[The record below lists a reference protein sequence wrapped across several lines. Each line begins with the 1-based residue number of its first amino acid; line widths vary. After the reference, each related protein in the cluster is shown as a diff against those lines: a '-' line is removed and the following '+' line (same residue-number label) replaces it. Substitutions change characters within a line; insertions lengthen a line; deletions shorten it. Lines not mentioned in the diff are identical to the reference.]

1 MAPERERPTRRQI
14 KEGRTAQQAAD
25 RLAREV
31 HRMEQRSDELGA
43 EIEQTRSDWQRK
55 RADNKVPGAIPPES
69 QEGTREGASDP
80 AKDQDENAAPV
91 AAEEDESGSA
101 GADEDDENPSA

>member
-14 KEGRTAQQAAD
+14 KEGRAAQQAAD

-31 HRMEQRSDELGA
+31 DRMEQRSDELGA
-43 EIEQTRSDWQRK
+43 EIEQARSDWQRK

-69 QEGTREGASDP
+69 QEGTRERASDP
-80 AKDQDENAAPV
+80 ATDQDENTARDAV
-91 AAEEDESGSA
+91 EEEENGSP